1 TFLMVLK
8 EGGPLRFPGPEDDL
22 DGLNYLLSKTVK
34 EVNRAAYEG
43 TSQAHSAGNVPN
55 LTVWLDRISP
65 GTIGEAIYFFEHAVA
80 VSGYLLGVNPFDQP
94 GVEAYKKEMFRL
106 LGRP

>member
-1 TFLMVLK
+1 MVDND
-8 EGGPLRFPGPEDDL
+8 EGALRVPGSEDDL
-22 DGLNYLLSKTVK
+22 DGLNYLLGKTVRD
-34 EVNRAAYEG
+34 VNRAAYEG

-106 LGRP
+106 VGRP